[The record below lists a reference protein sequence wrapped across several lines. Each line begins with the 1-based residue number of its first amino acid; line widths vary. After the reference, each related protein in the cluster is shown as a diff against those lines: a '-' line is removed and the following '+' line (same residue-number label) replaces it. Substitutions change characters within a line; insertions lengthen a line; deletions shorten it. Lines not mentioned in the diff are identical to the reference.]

1 MQCSWPDDNT
11 TNGKSDQTP
20 RKARLP
26 SVDPSGTRR
35 VVSALAELAGPASR
49 QRLASRLGVQ
59 LTGHMARSLGSAI
72 LYGFIEVGDD
82 DKLVLTDRGAAF
94 LGDDEGTAKAAER
107 EAVMST
113 GFGAVIKR
121 LATHRADASIVAVRF
136 QEDQGLAEGPATERG
151 KVLVKAARD
160 AGLVANDRFDAAAIE
175 DTIEV
180 VGEPTA
186 PAAPASKP
194 AAAKPAASKPKSEGD
209 KPKTTTSATGNAGKE
224 GRTRKE
230 PDAPFEQA
238 TAPVHVVLNI
248 DASKLSASEIAAIV
262 RELRG
267 SGPGSTPAS

>member
-1 MQCSWPDDNT
+1 MLVADDNT
-11 TNGKSDQTP
+11 SNGKSDQTP

-59 LTGHMARSLGSAI
+59 LTGHMARSLASAI

-82 DKLVLTDRGAAF
+82 DKLVITDRGAAF
-94 LGDDEGTAKAAER
+94 LGDDEDAAKAAER

-113 GFGAVIKR
+113 GFGSVIKR

-136 QEDQGLAEGPATERG
+136 QEDQGLKEGPATERG

-186 PAAPASKP
+186 PAAPVSKP
-194 AAAKPAASKPKSEGD
+194 AATKAAPTRKQQGD
-209 KPKTTTSATGNAGKE
+209 EPKTTTSATGNAGKE

-230 PDAPFEQA
+230 PEVPFEQSI
-238 TAPVHVVLNI
+238 APVQVVLNI
-248 DASKLSASEIAAIV
+248 DASKLSASEIAAIM

-267 SGPGSTPAS
+267 SASASTPAS